1 MVATVLR
8 APRSRLKGER
18 GSGHLGERSIQRLDP
33 AKNCDNRLNVMGDP
47 LMLGNIFTGSD
58 DQPRVKKTDAI
69 RGARQVFLVPTRVG
83 SGV

>member
-58 DQPRVKKTDAI
+58 DQPRVKKQTRFEG
-69 RGARQVFLVPTRVG
+69 RGKFFWCQLE
-83 SGV
+83 